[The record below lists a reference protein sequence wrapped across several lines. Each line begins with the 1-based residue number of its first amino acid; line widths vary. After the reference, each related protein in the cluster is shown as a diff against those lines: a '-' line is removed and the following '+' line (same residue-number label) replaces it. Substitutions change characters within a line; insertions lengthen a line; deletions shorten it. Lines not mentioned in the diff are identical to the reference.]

1 MSKNDKTSRRTAEN
15 VQLKSADR
23 TPETT
28 VNSNTPGGSPG
39 EELIL
44 PSILDADPE
53 LADDAQAMVND
64 DERHQVGRPRIDRA
78 DLAEKWF
85 FDVL

>member
-1 MSKNDKTSRRTAEN
+1 MHDKTSRRIAEN
-15 VQLKSADR
+15 VQLKSVDR
-23 TPETT
+23 TSENT
-28 VNSNTPGGSPG
+28 VKSNTPGASPG
-39 EELIL
+39 ELIL